1 MSRESREGTK
11 NLKENESNWGK
22 TGIMIKP
29 VSVRTNYV
37 HDIKTV
43 TLSFFSVRV
52 KVAASTS
59 SAGAAKGR

>member
-1 MSRESREGTK
+1 
-11 NLKENESNWGK
+11 
-22 TGIMIKP
+22 MIKP

-37 HDIKTV
+37 QDIKTV